1 MFSVRNGLDRIV
13 RKKTNLKKMDDAFC
27 RRVQSQFKSRPARV
41 VRLHLLIETK
51 IISISRCLIVER
63 YDLERYGR
71 SSPGI
76 HYLRTDTGNAKVIS
90 LRPYE
95 LIFADIGGG
104 QISAAEV
111 AHSLNQCSATG
122 VPRHTGVS

>member
-41 VRLHLLIETK
+41 VRHVRLHLLIETK
-51 IISISRCLIVER
+51 IISISRRLIMER

-71 SSPGI
+71 GSPGI
-76 HYLRTDTGNAKVIS
+76 HYLRTDTGDAKVIS

-95 LIFADIGGG
+95 LRFADIGGG

-111 AHSLNQCSATG
+111 AHSLN
-122 VPRHTGVS
+122 P